1 MDQGKRAAF
10 LALLAGLGLVGC
22 QEVGGPQPQ
31 WAHLSPAGQS
41 IAFDSIEGP
50 PSDLRT
56 ELAGE
61 LAAAA
66 AERRVDVAAEA
77 RTARYRIKGYLT
89 TETNEDGATSLA
101 FVWDL
106 FDADRRRAKR
116 VAGSSPI
123 RAAAAEPWQGLDREA
138 LRKLA
143 QRSMD
148 EIAVFLASRN
158 DPAPP
163 G

>member
-1 MDQGKRAAF
+1 MDQSKRAAF
-10 LALLAGLGLVGC
+10 IAVLAGLGLAGC

-31 WAHLSPAGQS
+31 WAHLSLEGQT

-50 PSDLRT
+50 PSELRT
-56 ELAGE
+56 ALAGE

-66 AERRVDVAAEA
+66 AERRVDVTAEA
-77 RTARYRIKGYLT
+77 RTARYRVKGYLT
-89 TETNEDGATSLA
+89 TETTEDGATSLA

-123 RAAAAEPWQGLDREA
+123 RAAAAEPWQGLDRDA

-143 QRSMD
+143 QQSMD

-158 DPAPP
+158 DSGSP